1 MFNRMFSL
9 FGLISLVVILQAQ
22 SPSWESV
29 SKEQMAKVFE
39 QINSWFKTTSNY
51 SVTVTHASYE
61 NYTTKVPFEKS
72 IGYFKKENEC
82 YHSFLLGI
90 HTIQNANSKIV
101 IDTSNQSMMVV
112 NIDNSIW
119 ASYTMDDYKYTLKA
133 CKSIE
138 VMKINDDRKYKLEY
152 ADGYPLERYEFL
164 IATDGTLKEVV
175 WYYSK
180 KVPKNVDDENS
191 EKVKPRL
198 SITFSGYKKNAVGSV
213 KQECAESK
221 YIIKKGNKM
230 FPSDKYKNYSLS
242 DQRLTFN
249 Q

>member
-1 MFNRMFSL
+1 MRNRFFSII
-9 FGLISLVVILQAQ
+9 GLIMLVIILQAQ
-22 SPSWESV
+22 TPLWESV
-29 SKEQMAKVFE
+29 SKDQMAKVFE
-39 QINSWFKTTSNY
+39 QVNHWFKTSSNY

-61 NYTTKVPFEKS
+61 NYNTKVPFEKS
-72 IGYFKKENEC
+72 TGYFKKENEC

-90 HTIQNANSKIV
+90 HTIQNANCKIV
-101 IDTSNQSMMVV
+101 IDTLNQSMMIT

-119 ASYTMDDYKYTLKA
+119 SSYTIDDYKYTLKA

-138 VMKINDDRKYKLEY
+138 VMKINNDKKYKLEY
-152 ADGYPLERYEFL
+152 SEGYPLEKYEFL
-164 IATDGTLKEVV
+164 IGADGTIKEVV
-175 WYYSK
+175 WFYSK
-180 KVPKNVDDENS
+180 KVPKNIDDENS

-198 SITFSGYKKNAVGSV
+198 SITFSSYKKNVAGSV

-242 DQRLTFN
+242 DQRLAFN